1 MTSQPRTWTLL
12 GADRNPYESDRPGG
26 LGGHRKSRIY
36 GRLDCPGARRAIA
49 RGGYVANRV
58 FFLDEAAAIAAGY
71 RPCAVCMR
79 ERYDEWKADPIAFAG
94 KRIAWPGGLRGV

>member
-12 GADRNPYESDRPGG
+12 GADRKPYESDRPGG

-58 FFLDEAAAIAAGY
+58 FFLDEAAAISAGY

-79 ERYDEWKADPIAFAG
+79 QRYAEWKANPTAFAG
-94 KRIAWPGGLRGV
+94 KNAAGPAG